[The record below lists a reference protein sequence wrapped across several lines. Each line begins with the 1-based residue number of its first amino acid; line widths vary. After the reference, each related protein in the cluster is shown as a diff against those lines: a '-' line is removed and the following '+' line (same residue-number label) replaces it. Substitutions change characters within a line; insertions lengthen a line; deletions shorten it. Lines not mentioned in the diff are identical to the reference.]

1 MTISEKKYDS
11 EDLRIGMM
19 VKAEQLSEIYN
30 KYMILL
36 FENTECK
43 IGKLVYFGDSQ
54 DKEYDSWFMQPK
66 PITPIYNDKMELEDM
81 IVYDE

>member
-1 MTISEKKYDS
+1 MVAAEKKYNLK
-11 EDLRIGMM
+11 DLQIGMM

-36 FENTECK
+36 FDDTK
-43 IGKLVYFGDSQ
+43 SKMGRLVYFGDTQ
-54 DKEYDSWFMQPK
+54 GKEYDSWFMQPN

>member
-1 MTISEKKYDS
+1 MLISEKKYSTKDIQ
-11 EDLRIGMM
+11 IGMM

-36 FENTECK
+36 FEDTK
-43 IGKLVYFGDSQ
+43 SKLGKLVYYGDTQ
-54 DKEYDSWFMQPK
+54 DQEYDSWFMQPK

-81 IVYDE
+81 VVYDE